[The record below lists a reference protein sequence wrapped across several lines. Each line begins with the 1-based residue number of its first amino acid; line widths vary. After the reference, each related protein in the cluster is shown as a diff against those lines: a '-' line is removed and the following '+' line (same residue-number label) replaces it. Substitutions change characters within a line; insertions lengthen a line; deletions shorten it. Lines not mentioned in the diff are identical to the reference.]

1 MKFLVVDDSPT
12 MRRIMINSLKGI
24 GFEDVIEA
32 GDGEEAF
39 GMLGKNPVD
48 FIITDWN
55 MPNMTGIDLTKKI
68 RTTEE
73 MKNIPIIMVTTRG
86 QKEDILQALKANV
99 NNFIVKPFTPQIL
112 REKIAAVLKG
122 MKN

>member
-24 GFEDVIEA
+24 GYSEIIEA
-32 GDGEEAF
+32 NDGIEAYDK
-39 GMLGKNPVD
+39 LIAEPVD

-55 MPNMTGIDLTKKI
+55 MPNMTGIELTRKI
-68 RTTEE
+68 RTTDTI
-73 MKNIPIIMVTTRG
+73 KTLPIIMVTTRG
-86 QKEDILQALKANV
+86 LKEDILEALKASV

-112 REKIAAVLKG
+112 KEKINSVLQAST
-122 MKN
+122 N

>member
-39 GMLGKNPVD
+39 GMLGKNTVD

-68 RTTEE
+68 RTTDE